1 MDVAPELLERVQDEF
16 NRLYESSEKVERITK
31 LIDKGE
37 ATYEEMN
44 DLAVTI
50 GELMAKAYKTIT
62 AEDLPDGVMYYN
74 IADRVVRP
82 TLETAQEL
90 VLEQAALTQKALNT
104 KAGLGL
110 NAVKGEVNRR
120 RVQGVIDRLTA
131 EPYDS
136 IKWILSEP
144 VVNMLQ
150 SNVDDTI
157 RANVE
162 FHAKAGLR
170 PVIKRTYNPVPITTY
185 IKRGKN
191 GKIYGPY
198 PQTNPMPCKFCMSLA
213 GTYDYDTVSREVY
226 RRHENCR
233 CKVLYDP
240 RNGKV
245 QDVHTKTWQEENQ
258 DAIQRRIEQI
268 ETILNE
274 Q

>member
-1 MDVAPELLERVQDEF
+1 MDIVPELLKRVQDEF
-16 NRLYESSEKVERITK
+16 NKLYESNTKAKRIIK
-31 LIDKGE
+31 LVDSGD
-37 ATYEEMN
+37 ATYEEMA
-44 DLAVTI
+44 DFSVTI

-62 AEDLPDGVMYYN
+62 SEELPDGMMYFN
-74 IADRVVRP
+74 IADRVIRP

-90 VLEQAALTQKALNT
+90 VLEQSALTQKALNT

-110 NAVKGEVNRR
+110 NAVKGEVNQSRIKGI
-120 RVQGVIDRLTA
+120 VDRLTA
-131 EPYDS
+131 EPFENVR
-136 IKWILSEP
+136 WILSEP

-150 SNVDDTI
+150 SSVDDTI
-157 RANVE
+157 KANVE

-198 PQTNPMPCKFCMSLA
+198 QQTNPMPCKFCMSLA
-213 GTYDYDTVSREVY
+213 GTYDYDTISREVY

-233 CKVLYDP
+233 CKVIYDP

-245 QDVHTKTWQEENQ
+245 QDVHNKTWQEVNQEAIEERVASAENVQ
-258 DAIQRRIEQI
+258 E
-268 ETILNE
+268 
-274 Q
+274 

>member
-1 MDVAPELLERVQDEF
+1 MDIAPALLEKVQKEF
-16 NRLYESSEKVERITK
+16 NRLLSGNKEIKKYNE
-31 LIDKGE
+31 LIKDGE

-50 GELMAKAYKTIT
+50 GELMAKSYKTIT

-82 TLETAQEL
+82 TLEAAQEL
-90 VLEQAALTQKALNT
+90 VLEQSALTQKALNT

-120 RVQGVIDRLTA
+120 RVQGVIDKLTA
-131 EPYDS
+131 EPFENVR
-136 IKWILSEP
+136 WILSEP

-185 IKRGKN
+185 IKRGKH

-258 DAIQRRIEQI
+258 DAIRRRIEQI